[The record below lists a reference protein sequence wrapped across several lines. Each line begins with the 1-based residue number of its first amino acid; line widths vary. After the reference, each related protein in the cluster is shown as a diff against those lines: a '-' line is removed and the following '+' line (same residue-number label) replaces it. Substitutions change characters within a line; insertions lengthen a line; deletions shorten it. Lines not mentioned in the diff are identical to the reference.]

1 MATGSSR
8 QSKNKC
14 GLKTKSKTNS
24 CKYPPDQMKNIH
36 TLTHTHTHTDK
47 TGLKMSS
54 ARNRQV
60 GHNLKGV
67 QTAVKTEQPQV

>member
-1 MATGSSR
+1 M
-8 QSKNKC
+8 QIKNKIENQ
-14 GLKTKSKTNS
+14 LVQVSTRSDE
-24 CKYPPDQMKNIH
+24 KY
-36 TLTHTHTHTDK
+36 TYTHTHTHTDK